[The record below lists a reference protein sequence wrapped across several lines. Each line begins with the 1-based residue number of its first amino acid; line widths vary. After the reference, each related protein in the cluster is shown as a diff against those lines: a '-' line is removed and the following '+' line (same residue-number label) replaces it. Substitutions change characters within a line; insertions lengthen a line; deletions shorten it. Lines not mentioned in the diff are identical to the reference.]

1 MAAGRRESSQRHTL
15 GSHGVVGIG
24 PSAVYTHPMRSVAD
38 ELHRDTQ
45 ARVLAL
51 PMMARIEL
59 ALQLGDE
66 DAALYAAHARL
77 APDEAR
83 RRLRAQRANG
93 RPISR
98 AARLDGR

>member
-1 MAAGRRESSQRHTL
+1 
-15 GSHGVVGIG
+15 
-24 PSAVYTHPMRSVAD
+24 MRSVAD
-38 ELHRDTQ
+38 ELRRNTH

-66 DAALYAAHARL
+66 DAALYAAHAHL
-77 APDEAR
+77 EAGEAR

-93 RPISR
+93 RAISR